1 MPDLGKKQADRE
13 IAARTEEAQQKP
25 VDVIEHMR
33 KEADFQTAR
42 AVDQKALAD
51 SRAPSEANRIAA
63 RLYRAFCHDAPL
75 LVHCRSCRT
84 QRECLGL
91 GWMWR
96 NPTGR
101 IGRQRGA
108 RCGGRKLR
116 LVTARARDAGNRLA
130 CLGIKNAFRAIC
142 DEAAGGASTRDAFV
156 GALGRAN
163 FWLVPEQAQCG
174 GTLVWIRDAA
184 CYTRS
189 VAAMSRRQAGEGLRG
204 VGGFCYAGER
214 LLRIGKRR
222 VCRGKVCFQLAFPP
236 AMQAAKA
243 APSPPTY

>member
-1 MPDLGKKQADRE
+1 
-13 IAARTEEAQQKP
+13 
-25 VDVIEHMR
+25 
-33 KEADFQTAR
+33 
-42 AVDQKALAD
+42 
-51 SRAPSEANRIAA
+51 
-63 RLYRAFCHDAPL
+63 
-75 LVHCRSCRT
+75 
-84 QRECLGL
+84 
-91 GWMWR
+91 
-96 NPTGR
+96 
-101 IGRQRGA
+101 
-108 RCGGRKLR
+108 LR

-222 VCRGKVCFQLAFPP
+222 VCRGKVCFQLVIP
-236 AMQAAKA
+236 AGHAGRESGTVTADVLSSTRRLVRVHARRDVSGARKVRVGRGGAACPLVRGVLA
-243 APSPPTY
+243 ADALCERSGTAG